1 MKTEIIVAIIAAA
14 GTIIVAIINKIG
26 KQQKPDTSTKSKDI
40 KDIEV
45 NQQSTGNG
53 NTMIG
58 VQITKKGDEI
68 DG

>member
-14 GTIIVAIINKIG
+14 GAIIVAIINKIG
-26 KQQKPDTSTKSKDI
+26 KQQKSDTGTKSKDI

-45 NQQSTGNG
+45 NQQSTGKG